1 MHGSEMRLS
10 YQCPH
15 GARRIGDYSS
25 RMLSAFRAGW
35 RHARERRESLRVYA
49 TWPNASAYWFALRLG
64 RLGGNRLRV
73 SSGAA

>member
-1 MHGSEMRLS
+1 
-10 YQCPH
+10 
-15 GARRIGDYSS
+15 
-25 RMLSAFRAGW
+25 MLSAFRAGW